1 MEKLI
6 VQNIDT
12 YPSIVPQSHGNSSK
26 RCDNTAIEATSKN
39 DGIKVNL
46 ITIPKSFFSA
56 SKSKP
61 RPAKSI
67 MLTSAS
73 SLQCI
78 NFYLK
83 RIFRSNIFART
94 KASHKRTKK
103 KSIKQK
109 YRERKKKTFK

>member
-1 MEKLI
+1 MKN
-6 VQNIDT
+6 VKKT
-12 YPSIVPQSHGNSSK
+12 YPSILPQSHGKSSRK
-26 RCDNTAIEATSKN
+26 CDNTAIDATSKN

-73 SLQCI
+73 SLQYK
-78 NFYLK
+78 FLFEEK
-83 RIFRSNIFART
+83 FEAAFIFFLSQDEDFT
-94 KASHKRTKK
+94 
-103 KSIKQK
+103 
-109 YRERKKKTFK
+109 